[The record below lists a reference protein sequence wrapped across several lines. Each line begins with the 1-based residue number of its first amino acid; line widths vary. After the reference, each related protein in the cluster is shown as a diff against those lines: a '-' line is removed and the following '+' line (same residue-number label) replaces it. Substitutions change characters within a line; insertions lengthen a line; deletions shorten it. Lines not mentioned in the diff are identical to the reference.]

1 MLAPGQV
8 AGSQPWK
15 GHQMGPRSQA
25 TQLPACKG
33 QSLDTNPPGCCIC
46 RGGSCWMNQLST
58 SGAHCLPMPHLH
70 CPRQLSSLIC
80 FISPEQ
86 QLLPWLLFDDVEFVV
101 MSERS

>member
-8 AGSQPWK
+8 AGPRPWK
-15 GHQMGPRSQA
+15 AHQVEPGAQA
-25 TQLPACKG
+25 AQLPACTG
-33 QSLDTNPPGCCIC
+33 WSLDTNPLGCCIC
-46 RGGSCWMNQLST
+46 RGGSCWMKQLPT
-58 SGAHCLPMPHLH
+58 SGAHSLLLH
-70 CPRQLSSLIC
+70 CPRQLISLIC